1 MQRLRS
7 LAKRVIFRKELRNQI
22 LFLKSNKEEDISQLL
37 KQDTIFE
44 KAINKYNYFTD
55 NEDLLNEYDRKE
67 AYLIYQ
73 DSLMKVAEKDGFDE
87 GIKRQK
93 RRENCRTNLNGK
105 INEKENIDIE
115 LIKKITGL
123 TIN

>member
-115 LIKKITGL
+115 LIKKIKGL

>member
-1 MQRLRS
+1 MWKYRS

>member
-7 LAKRVIFRKELRNQI
+7 LAKIVIFRKELRNQI